1 MAGLEMFKEFQKP
14 ALRGLVDAT
23 EEAKLP
29 TFADRFMPNDVSFST
44 TFSYDVIKKKNHIAA
59 MIGYGAEPPVIDRDA
74 VASKMAEGAKMGLKY
89 IATEEEL
96 LALHQARS
104 NAEKGAMI
112 ERLTIK
118 AVDLVDALN
127 RRIDV
132 AKLEA
137 LVKGEFNYNKN
148 GAKIKFDYGIE
159 DATETDWSNPEHDV
173 IGDLLAWTKAYEDKN
188 GIQPSVIAMSR
199 EAQALLLKN
208 AVVVAEAGR
217 PEGANRVS
225 IDELNSVLGGYGLP
239 SVEIVTE
246 RSITVD
252 DIYTGE
258 QERIEVFPANR
269 IVMLSEGVGNFV
281 FTPIVESNF
290 QPTIDLRAYDKFEPI
305 QSIIRVAAAGF
316 PVVED
321 PDLVFHADVFTE

>member
-1 MAGLEMFKEFQKP
+1 MAGIEHLKEFQAP

-23 EEAKLP
+23 EEAMLP
-29 TFADRFMPNDVSFST
+29 TFADRFMPNDVSYST
-44 TFSYDVIKKKNHIAA
+44 TFTYDIIKKKTHIAA

-74 VASKMAEGAKMGLKY
+74 TASKMAEGAKMGLKY

-96 LALHQARS
+96 LALNQARS
-104 NAEKGAMI
+104 DAEKSAMV

-118 AVDLVDALN
+118 AVDLLDAMH

-148 GAKIKFDYGIE
+148 GAKIKFDYGVE
-159 DATETDWSNPEHDV
+159 DATQTDWSDPNHDV
-173 IGDLLAWTKAYEDKN
+173 IGDLLEWTKAYEDKN
-188 GIQPSVIAMSR
+188 GQMPSVIAMSR

-208 AVVVAEAGR
+208 AVIVAEAGR
-217 PEGANRVS
+217 PDGATRVS
-225 IDELNSVLGGYGLP
+225 VDELNSVLGGYGLP
-239 SVEIVTE
+239 TVEIVKN

-252 DIYTGE
+252 DVYTGA
-258 QERIEVFPANR
+258 QEAIEVFPANR
-269 IVMLSEGVGNFV
+269 VVMLSEGVGNFV

-321 PDLVFHADVFTE
+321 PDLIFHADVFTE